1 MRDIDNILIKPI
13 LTEKTNIE
21 KEQNKY
27 VFKVDKRVNK
37 LQVLEAVKKL
47 FEVHPVKCNIINIAK
62 KPKRE
67 RNRSGFTASWKKAI
81 ITLPKGETISIFEG
95 A

>member
-1 MRDIDNILIKPI
+1 MDIENILIKPV

-21 KEQNKY
+21 KENNKY
-27 VFKVDKRVNK
+27 VFKVDKRANK
-37 LQVLEAVKKL
+37 FQIIKAVKNL
-47 FEVHPVKCNIINIAK
+47 FDVHPLKCNIINIAK

-67 RNRSGFTASWKKAI
+67 RNRAGFTASWKKAI